1 MPKLKVPPYPHKGKT
16 FTLKW
21 AQKKMKEYGLTP
33 ITEEDYKCDSGLRD
47 SFGMPK
53 T

>member
-1 MPKLKVPPYPHKGKT
+1 MPKLKVPPYNKKKI

-21 AQKKMKEYGLTP
+21 AQKKMKEMGLTP
-33 ITEEDYKCDSGLRD
+33 ITEEDYKRNPGLRD
-47 SFGMPK
+47 SFGIPK